1 MDVNEIPLPPAPEP
15 SAISEPPVSAE
26 PDAPAEVP
34 VPAEHNAPVKVP
46 PPAEVALPVP
56 AAIPDPSA
64 PEAPFVPAAPISK
77 RSNTGF
83 KWFLIIIVGLLLVC
97 GMSVACYFL
106 SHPDTQGVSVIRM
119 EGSMVTGETYDSE
132 YIGSEIVGRELRDA
146 ADDPMVEAIVL
157 RVNSP
162 GGTPAAAQ
170 EIIGDL
176 EYAKTK
182 KPVVVSMGDMGT
194 SAAYYVSA
202 HADRIYANPDTFT
215 AGVGVIWQFS
225 DISRWMEKEGYNISI
240 VKSGSKKD
248 MGSTSRPL
256 STEEEEYARKLVTD
270 SFENFMTDV
279 TTQRVIARSDIEDG
293 RVIRGADAVKI
304 NVIDELGNLNDAI
317 DGAKRL
323 AQSRSKSSFPG
334 LPS

>member
-1 MDVNEIPLPPAPEP
+1 MDGTYTLVPSGSGKPPS
-15 SAISEPPVSAE
+15 SAG
-26 PDAPAEVP
+26 
-34 VPAEHNAPVKVP
+34 
-46 PPAEVALPVP
+46 L
-56 AAIPDPSA
+56 
-64 PEAPFVPAAPISK
+64 
-77 RSNTGF
+77 
-83 KWFLIIIVGLLLVC
+83 KWLLILVVGLAIVIG
-97 GMSVACYFL
+97 GMAAVFYYAHGDQL
-106 SHPDTQGVSVIRM
+106 GVTVIRM
-119 EGSMVTGETYDSE
+119 EGTMVTGEVSDDE
-132 YIGSEIVGRELRDA
+132 NIGSEVVGKELRQA

-215 AGVGVIWQFS
+215 SGVGVIWKFS
-225 DISRWMEKEGYNISI
+225 DISRWMENEGYNLSV

-248 MGSTSRPL
+248 MGSTARPL
-256 STEEEEYARKLVTD
+256 SSDEHTYAQKIVDD
-270 SFENFMTDV
+270 SFETFIADV
-279 TTQRVIARSDIEDG
+279 ISQRMIARSDIDDG

-304 NVIDELGNLNDAI
+304 NVVDELGNLNDAI
-317 DGAKRL
+317 NGAKKM
-323 AQSRSKSSFPG
+323 AQSRD
-334 LPS
+334 

>member
-1 MDVNEIPLPPAPEP
+1 MEGEENPFLASHEQRLDGGLPGKANAEIPDENTRAEENFIPVPAC
-15 SAISEPPVSAE
+15 ISEPDSA
-26 PDAPAEVP
+26 APA
-34 VPAEHNAPVKVP
+34 A
-46 PPAEVALPVP
+46 PVP
-56 AAIPDPSA
+56 AAAGPA
-64 PEAPFVPAAPISK
+64 PQRF
-77 RSNTGF
+77 NTGF
-83 KWFLIIIVGLLLVC
+83 KWFLIIILGLFLVC
-97 GMSVACYFL
+97 GITLAYYFL
-106 SHPDTQGVSVIRM
+106 SDSGTHGVSVVRM
-119 EGSMVTGETYDSE
+119 EGTLVTGEAYDEE
-132 YIGSEIVGRELRDA
+132 YIGSEVVGRELRDA
-146 ADDPMVEAIVL
+146 ADDPLVEAIVL

-176 EYAKTK
+176 EYAKTR

-215 AGVGVIWQFS
+215 AGIGVIWKFS
-225 DISRWMEKEGYNISI
+225 DMSRWMEKEGYNVSV

-256 STEEEEYARKLVTD
+256 TTDEEEYAQKVVSE
-270 SFENFMTDV
+270 SFETFVEDITS
-279 TTQRVIARSDIEDG
+279 QRVIARSDIEDG

-323 AQSRSKSSFPG
+323 AESRAKPSFPG

>member
-1 MDVNEIPLPPAPEP
+1 MEWNDPQFPPSPEP
-15 SAISEPPVSAE
+15 AAGEPSVSAG
-26 PDAPAEVP
+26 PVAPAEHA
-34 VPAEHNAPVKVP
+34 PATD
-46 PPAEVALPVP
+46 PAPVP
-56 AAIPDPSA
+56 AAAPAPAMPPVPSA
-64 PEAPFVPAAPISK
+64 PIPPSSTG
-77 RSNTGF
+77 SNAGF
-83 KWFLIIIVGLLLVC
+83 KWFLIIVLGLFLVC
-97 GMSVACYFL
+97 GMSVGYYLL
-106 SHPDTQGVSVIRM
+106 SHPDTHGVSVVRM
-119 EGSMVTGETYDSE
+119 EGTMVTGEASDADT
-132 YIGSEIVGRELRDA
+132 IGSEVVGRELRAA

-162 GGTPAAAQ
+162 GGSPAAAQ

-182 KPVVVSMGDMGT
+182 KPVVVSMGDIGT

-202 HADRIYANPDTFT
+202 HADRIYADPDTFT
-215 AGVGVIWQFS
+215 AGVGVIWKFS
-225 DISRWMEKEGYNISI
+225 DISRWMEKEGYNVSV

-248 MGSTSRPL
+248 MGSTSRPI
-256 STEEEEYARKLVTD
+256 SDEEEQYAQKIVTE
-270 SFENFMTDV
+270 SFENFITDV

-304 NVIDELGNLNDAI
+304 NVVDELGNLNDAI
-317 DGAKRL
+317 DGAKKL

>member
-1 MDVNEIPLPPAPEP
+1 MDGDEITLPPVPESAAGSEPFISGSPAEVSAAPPAPVT
-15 SAISEPPVSAE
+15 PPTPIIPAPVAS
-26 PDAPAEVP
+26 APAQGRS
-34 VPAEHNAPVKVP
+34 
-46 PPAEVALPVP
+46 
-56 AAIPDPSA
+56 SA
-64 PEAPFVPAAPISK
+64 
-77 RSNTGF
+77 GF

-97 GMSVACYFL
+97 GVSVAYYFL

-119 EGSMVTGETYDSE
+119 EGTMVTGEASDSE
-132 YIGSEIVGRELRDA
+132 TIGSEVVGRELREA
-146 ADDPMVEAIVL
+146 ADDPMVDAIVL

-202 HADRIYANPDTFT
+202 HADRIYADPDTFT
-215 AGVGVIWQFS
+215 AGVGVIWKFS
-225 DISRWMEKEGYNISI
+225 DISNWMEKEGYNLTVI
-240 VKSGSKKD
+240 KSGSKKD
-248 MGSTSRPL
+248 MGSTARPI
-256 STEEEEYARKLVTD
+256 SDDEQVYAQQIVSE
-270 SFENFMTDV
+270 SFENFITDV

-293 RVIRGADAVKI
+293 RVIRGADALKI
-304 NVIDELGNLNDAI
+304 NVIDELGNMNDAI
-317 DGAKRL
+317 EGAKKL
-323 AQSRSKSSFPG
+323 AQSRSKSSLPG

>member
-1 MDVNEIPLPPAPEP
+1 MDGNELPLPPAPEP
-15 SAISEPPVSAE
+15 ALRTEQ
-26 PDAPAEVP
+26 P
-34 VPAEHNAPVKVP
+34 VPAGPVGPVEIPAP
-46 PPAEVALPVP
+46 AAPVP
-56 AAIPDPSA
+56 AATPPLPPCSPTKA
-64 PEAPFVPAAPISK
+64 SSGSGA
-77 RSNTGF
+77 GF
-83 KWFLIIIVGLLLVC
+83 KWFLIIIAGLLLVC
-97 GMSVACYFL
+97 GVSVAYYL
-106 SHPDTQGVSVIRM
+106 LAHQDTQGVSVIRM
-119 EGSMVTGETYDSE
+119 EGTMVTGEAYDADT
-132 YIGSEIVGRELRDA
+132 IGSEVVGRELRDA

-162 GGTPAAAQ
+162 GGSPAAAQ

-202 HADRIYANPDTFT
+202 HADRIYADPDTFT
-215 AGVGVIWQFS
+215 AGIGVIWKFS

-256 STEEEEYARKLVTD
+256 STDEEEYAQKIVTD
-270 SFENFMTDV
+270 SFENFISDV

-293 RVIRGADAVKI
+293 RVIRGADAVKL
-304 NVIDELGNLNDAI
+304 NVIDELGNINDAI
-317 DGAKRL
+317 AGAKKL
-323 AQSRSKSSFPG
+323 AQSRSRSSFLG

>member
-1 MDVNEIPLPPAPEP
+1 MDGNEIPLPLVPEP
-15 SAISEPPVSAE
+15 AGMSEPPVPE
-26 PDAPAEVP
+26 EMGAPADTPAPVAVP
-34 VPAEHNAPVKVP
+34 VIVPASAQASAAP
-46 PPAEVALPVP
+46 AVP
-56 AAIPDPSA
+56 AATPA
-64 PEAPFVPAAPISK
+64 PPAPAAPASD
-77 RSNTGF
+77 RSGAGF
-83 KWFLIIIVGLLLVC
+83 RWFLIIIVGLLLIC
-97 GMSVACYFL
+97 GVSVAYYL
-106 SHPDTQGVSVIRM
+106 LAHPDTQGVSVIRM
-119 EGSMVTGETYDSE
+119 EGTMITGEASDADT
-132 YIGSEIVGRELRDA
+132 IGSEVVGRELRQA

-162 GGTPAAAQ
+162 GGSPAAAE

-202 HADRIYANPDTFT
+202 HADRIYADPDTFT
-215 AGVGVIWQFS
+215 AGVGVIWTFS
-225 DISRWMEKEGYNISI
+225 DISRWMDREGYNVSV

-248 MGSTSRPL
+248 MGTTSRPL
-256 STEEEEYARKLVTD
+256 STDEEYARKIVTA
-270 SFENFMTDV
+270 SFENFIGDV

-317 DGAKRL
+317 DGAKKL
-323 AQSRSKSSFPG
+323 AQSRSKSSLPG